1 MCGSALWRETST
13 MSKIIAL
20 APTRPARMSSKLKEA
35 IRLRVEDG
43 VTINIACAKAG
54 ISPQGWFKAMKRP
67 HVRDFLA
74 DMQAKFVASADAK
87 RSHLKAQA
95 IEVAR
100 DLLMNSKSEA
110 IRARMVEF
118 ILADAKVSPVA
129 VHIDARQ
136 DRGGYEYAR
145 PGAQVVEIIEP
156 PEAAGQPDPAQ
167 S

>member
-1 MCGSALWRETST
+1 MCCVADGRDTPT
-13 MSKIIAL
+13 MSKIITL
-20 APTRPARMSSKLKEA
+20 APKRPARMSSKLKEA
-35 IRLRVEDG
+35 IRLRVEEG
-43 VTINIACAKAG
+43 MTITAACAKAG
-54 ISPQGWFKAMKRP
+54 MSPQGWFKAMKRP
-67 HVRDFLA
+67 DVQDYLA
-74 DMQAKFVASADAK
+74 DVQEKFVASAEAK

-100 DLLMNSKSEA
+100 DLLLNSKSEA

-145 PGAQVVEIIEP
+145 PGAQVVEILQP
-156 PEAAGQPDPAQ
+156 GEAAAQVDPTEG
-167 S
+167 